1 MLIEGHGYFHIYIT
15 TVIKKKPLILSK
27 DTEDTL
33 SDIEDTLSDPKVCT
47 EST

>member
-1 MLIEGHGYFHIYIT
+1 MLIEGHGYFYIYIT
-15 TVIKKKPLILSK
+15 TVIKKTLILSK

-33 SDIEDTLSDPKVCT
+33 SDIEYTLSDPKVCT